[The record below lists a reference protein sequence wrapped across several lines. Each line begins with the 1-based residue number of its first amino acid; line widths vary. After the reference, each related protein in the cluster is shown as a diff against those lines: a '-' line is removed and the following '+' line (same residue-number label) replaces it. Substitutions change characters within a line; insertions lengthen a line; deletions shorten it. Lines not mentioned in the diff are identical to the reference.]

1 MKKEAKK
8 GKKALQ
14 KLSKYAKI
22 KSSGGIGENASF
34 RPDFSANFYTKGKT
48 IMANKTLT
56 ESYEGLDKIIKIILQ
71 IFFGGLIGGIYRI
84 LRFAEKGN
92 VVTLIVGILFLITGI
107 GNLIAWIV
115 DLVTEITSNRITV
128 LAD

>member
-1 MKKEAKK
+1 
-8 GKKALQ
+8 
-14 KLSKYAKI
+14 
-22 KSSGGIGENASF
+22 
-34 RPDFSANFYTKGKT
+34 
-48 IMANKTLT
+48 MANKTLT